1 MSQIENS
8 IQKYESVF
16 HHSMNYGMTTR
27 IKLLFYKDKLDEIK
41 QSIEKTLTFID
52 GGKYEDED
60 YESYNFGDD
69 AENIKIYA
77 VSVLPFMLADELENP
92 TIGTKKAYKEAL
104 QFLNYIKH
112 NKGMANHHIYST
124 TIDKYTEGTPPITF
138 DDFRGFDM
146 EKLNKEI
153 AIYEHLAS
161 MKVNPRRCW
170 WSGIVQVRCLAY
182 AVYIAWKPKQDKII
196 NFLTD
201 FFELFNPVD
210 DDIVRAKIYQKAKE
224 DDFIRLNP
232 TFLLNHIL

>member
-1 MSQIENS
+1 
-8 IQKYESVF
+8 
-16 HHSMNYGMTTR
+16 MNYGMTTR
-27 IKLLFYKDKLDEIK
+27 IKLLFYQNQIDEIK

-52 GGKYEDED
+52 GGKYDDEE
-60 YESYNFGDD
+60 YEGYKFGDD

-92 TIGTKKAYKEAL
+92 TTETKEGYKESL

-112 NKGMANHHIYST
+112 NKGMAKHHIYST
-124 TIDKYTEGTPPITF
+124 TTDKSTEGNHPIAF
-138 DDFRGFDM
+138 NDFRDFDM

-170 WSGIVQVRCLAY
+170 WSGIIQVRCLAY
-182 AVYIAWKPKQDKII
+182 TVYTTWKPEQNRII
-196 NFLTD
+196 HFLTD

-210 DDIVRAKIYQKAKE
+210 DDVVRAKIYQKAKE
-224 DDFIRLNP
+224 DDFIRLNH
-232 TFLLNHIL
+232 TFLLNNF